1 MHKDAVTNNYHLT
14 HSRSWVL
21 RLPKPKK
28 PIFSYT
34 KGPRT
39 KFLEL
44 PPTPR
49 AAVLIA
55 TPTAVVDEEAG
66 RGGAPNNQGEILNT
80 R

>member
-1 MHKDAVTNNYHLT
+1 MQSQIITILPIAY
-14 HSRSWVL
+14 L
-21 RLPKPKK
+21 RFFACQYPKK

-34 KGPRT
+34 KGPKT
-39 KFLEL
+39 NGQEL

-49 AAVLIA
+49 AAAPIA
-55 TPTAVVDEEAG
+55 ITIAAADAEAG

>member
-49 AAVLIA
+49 AAALMGITTVEEDA
-55 TPTAVVDEEAG
+55 EAG

>member
-21 RLPKPKK
+21 RLPIPKK

-34 KGPRT
+34 KGPKT
-39 KFLEL
+39 NGQEL

-49 AAVLIA
+49 AVVLNVTTI
-55 TPTAVVDEEAG
+55 AVVDAEAG